1 MKYRPDMTADELAQF
16 KREIDELDAAYAAAA
31 AFDAAQ
37 ALANPAPDE
46 WEDEMELLQK
56 AALSRGRP

>member
-1 MKYRPDMTADELAQF
+1 MRYRHNMTADELAQF
-16 KREIDELDAAYAAAA
+16 KREHDALEAAYAAAA

-46 WEDEMELLQK
+46 WEDEMELLRK
-56 AALSRGRP
+56 AALNGGRP